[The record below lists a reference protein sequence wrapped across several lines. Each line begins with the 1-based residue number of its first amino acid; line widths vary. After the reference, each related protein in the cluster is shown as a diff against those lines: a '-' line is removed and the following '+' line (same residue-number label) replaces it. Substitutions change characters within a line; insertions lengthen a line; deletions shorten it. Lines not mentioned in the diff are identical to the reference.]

1 MGYTGGVKRSAQ
13 DGYALLVIL
22 LALSVF
28 VIGLAAAVPA
38 WKTQIQRER
47 EARSIDHA
55 REYRTAI
62 KRYFHKNGRYPA
74 SLDVLLQKDGNGIRY
89 LRQEWPDPLNA
100 KADGAWQ
107 VLHYG
112 EAVNAEIVDQ
122 APAAASSS
130 GTAAGTAGSS
140 LPGFAAGGSTAGA
153 SGLPTPGGIGTQPPG
168 AVGGGF
174 GQAPGLT
181 GGATQGSAT
190 TVGGGPVI
198 GVASLNKLPAVHAF
212 NGFAVPNDW
221 QFVYNYAQDPSL
233 RAGVPATGG
242 GLPTGGQP
250 GGSPLPPSGPG
261 H

>member
-1 MGYTGGVKRSAQ
+1 MVQRRGQ
-13 DGYALLVIL
+13 DGYAIIVIM

-28 VIGLAAAVPA
+28 VLGLAAAVPA

-74 SLDVLLQKDGNGIRY
+74 SIEVLLQKDGNGIRY
-89 LRQEWPDPLNA
+89 LRQDWPDPLNA

-107 VLHYG
+107 VLHFG
-112 EAVNAEIVDQ
+112 EAVSAEIVDQ
-122 APAAASSS
+122 PPAAASSS
-130 GTAAGTAGSS
+130 GTSGPS
-140 LPGFAAGGSTAGA
+140 LPGLTGGGGTTGFQGAGVGPGTSIAGGV
-153 SGLPTPGGIGTQPPG
+153 GTQPPG
-168 AVGGGF
+168 AGQGM

-181 GGATQGSAT
+181 GGGPGAGNAI
-190 TVGGGPVI
+190 GGGPVI

-212 NGFAVPNDW
+212 NGFDVPNDW
-221 QFVYNYAQDPSL
+221 QFVYNYALDPSL
-233 RAGVPATGG
+233 RAGVPGTGG
-242 GLPTGGQP
+242 TLPPAGGQP
-250 GGSPLPPSGPG
+250 VGGMPVTPPGPG

>member
-1 MGYTGGVKRSAQ
+1 M
-13 DGYALLVIL
+13 

-28 VIGLAAAVPA
+28 VLGLAAAVPA

-74 SLDVLLQKDGNGIRY
+74 SIEVLLQKDGNGIRY
-89 LRQEWPDPLNA
+89 LRQDWPDPLNA
-100 KADGAWQ
+100 KADGSWQ
-107 VLHYG
+107 VLHFG
-112 EAVNAEIVDQ
+112 EAVSAEIVDQ
-122 APAAASSS
+122 PPAAASSS
-130 GTAAGTAGSS
+130 GTPGPS
-140 LPGFAAGGSTAGA
+140 LPGLTGGGGTTGSQGAGVGPGTSIAGGV
-153 SGLPTPGGIGTQPPG
+153 GTQPPG
-168 AVGGGF
+168 AGQGM

-181 GGATQGSAT
+181 GGGQGAGS

-212 NGFAVPNDW
+212 NGFDVPNDW

-233 RAGVPATGG
+233 RAGVPGTGG
-242 GLPTGGQP
+242 TLPPGGGQP
-250 GGSPLPPSGPG
+250 GGGRPVTPPGSG